1 MASIFQN
8 ALAAR
13 QQGYDQV
20 ADFRADQGR
29 MRAGNALAMGQPRE
43 AANALYKAGELDAG
57 EIVLQ
62 RGEAR
67 QMRQQAQQTA
77 MQEQEAAQAKEAAQM
92 RGMALVR
99 AAQALRAIPAGQ
111 RAQALQTRVAPML
124 GRLGMDTSAFEGL
137 TEEDLSDQGLDLFAG
152 QVQREL
158 EIVKGPDG
166 SFSAVDKGTG
176 EIVNQYQAPRYQ
188 ALSPGQSLVEIG
200 GGSEGAPSGG
210 GAGGGFDAFYD
221 GYLRGVEG
229 GFAADDGN
237 GAPVNFGINQG
248 ANPDIDVR
256 NLTPE
261 RAKQLMYERYW
272 APSGAD
278 QLPDGLAQVHADT
291 AINMGLGAA
300 QQLLN
305 QSGGD
310 PNRYLELRA
319 QRYRDIART
328 DPSKARYLN
337 TWMRRNEQL
346 AQFIG
351 GGMGNQPAS
360 ARVIAQG
367 APKPG
372 YRMLSPEEVT
382 QRGLSPG
389 MYQEGPEGQLSRIAD
404 PSSRPPTEGQIN
416 GASLAYAAFG
426 GNERLNELAKQ
437 GIFKPSSAVESL
449 IQPDSNGLVKIV
461 ARNPQD
467 RRFIQAA
474 LEFIAPVL
482 RKDTGAAV
490 TYNEFMF
497 YKDMLIPAFE
507 DDPALLWQ
515 KAQARDRTLRRIYG
529 SSRRAY
535 DQEYGAPGKWQV
547 LTDPRAKPQSG
558 GQSGGSQRATTPN
571 SAQKMSDDELRAK
584 LGL

>member
-1 MASIFQN
+1 MASILQN

-20 ADFRADQGR
+20 ADFRTDQAR
-29 MRAGNALAMGQPRE
+29 MRAGNALAMGRPQE
-43 AANALYKAGELDAG
+43 AANALYRGGELDAG

-62 RGEAR
+62 RDEGRQGRQQAR
-67 QMRQQAQQTA
+67 QMA

-124 GRLGMDTSAFEGL
+124 GRLGMDTSAFQGL

-158 EIVKGPDG
+158 EIVKGSDG

-188 ALSPGQSLVEIG
+188 SLSPGQSLVEIG
-200 GGSEGAPSGG
+200 GGMGG
-210 GAGGGFDAFYD
+210 GAPAGASGGFDAFYD
-221 GYLRGVEG
+221 NYLRGVEG

-319 QRYRDIART
+319 QRYRAIAQQ

-346 AQFIG
+346 AQFVG
-351 GGMGNQPAS
+351 GGMGGAGGG

-367 APKPG
+367 APKETARPATAEEKAQYGIPADVPAQVKPDGTIAAVDLPKGTSPQERQRADQGRQAQIKKAEGLIATIREAEGLIGRGVFPG
-372 YRMLSPEEVT
+372 SGEAGFRGAVAAQVPGTQAYNLARQLETIKANLGFAELQAMREASPTGGALGQVAVQELVALQATVANLDIGQSEQQLRANLAKVRQHYQAWLNAV
-382 QRGLSPG
+382 QRSGG
-389 MYQEGPEGQLSRIAD
+389 RGPDRNMGAD
-404 PSSRPPTEGQIN
+404 RQGSSGNRPP
-416 GASLAYAAFG
+416 L
-426 GNERLNELAKQ
+426 
-437 GIFKPSSAVESL
+437 SSF
-449 IQPDSNGLVKIV
+449 QN
-461 ARNPQD
+461 
-467 RRFIQAA
+467 
-474 LEFIAPVL
+474 
-482 RKDTGAAV
+482 
-490 TYNEFMF
+490 
-497 YKDMLIPAFE
+497 
-507 DDPALLWQ
+507 
-515 KAQARDRTLRRIYG
+515 
-529 SSRRAY
+529 
-535 DQEYGAPGKWQV
+535 
-547 LTDPRAKPQSG
+547 
-558 GQSGGSQRATTPN
+558 
-571 SAQKMSDDELRAK
+571 
-584 LGL
+584 